1 MLVAAYVNQSA
12 VTIRV
17 SVRSRSDLYGC
28 RDFDDCDDQDDEEAS
43 HTNGNNPKTVT
54 FTAGNGDA
62 GVWFRIYADGGATGS
77 LSYTAT
83 GPMWSDMTPS
93 GNTSTSALQQAEL
106 QSCAKWYQY
115 HRPRNNLH
123 KPGAGAAFGRLGAN

>member
-1 MLVAAYVNQSA
+1 MTPSFPTRRSSDLAA
-12 VTIRV
+12 VTIKV
-17 SVRSRSDLYGC
+17 SGSSRADLYGY

-62 GVWFRIYADGGATGS
+62 EVWFRIYADGGATGS

-83 GPMWSDMTPS
+83 GPMWSDIDR
-93 GNTSTSALQQAEL
+93 TSTRMNS
-106 QSCAKWYQY
+106 S
-115 HRPRNNLH
+115 H
-123 KPGAGAAFGRLGAN
+123 